1 LKTEKVAPY
10 HHYLLRS
17 VQKAIRQLSA
27 QDPRCLV
34 MSCGPPFLPKRPWQK
49 QCVDAGRE
57 PTFSGSPSE
66 QSSTTGRESR
76 AVFAWT
82 LDYFRPIARCFG
94 LGEESASG
102 ATTYP
107 QPIAKF
113 ARELYTRPTGW
124 ILELNITAYVAHDKI
139 DEQGQ
144 ILP

>member
-1 LKTEKVAPY
+1 
-10 HHYLLRS
+10 
-17 VQKAIRQLSA
+17 
-27 QDPRCLV
+27 
-34 MSCGPPFLPKRPWQK
+34 MSCGPPFLSDPGRGSAV
-49 QCVDAGRE
+49 VDAGRE

-124 ILELNITAYVAHDKI
+124 ILRTQHHRSRRT
-139 DEQGQ
+139 
-144 ILP
+144 